1 MNSTQASG
9 AVRMLKKE
17 YARIMESPI
26 ENITISPNV
35 ISFLDWHFL
44 LNGFRNTPYEG
55 GLFMGRIKFP
65 SSFPLKPPQISMI
78 SPTGRFEPSTFICMT
93 MTGYHEDKWS
103 PAWAVEK
110 FILGFISFMTSLEKG
125 LGCIKTTDIQKRLF
139 ASNSKSWL
147 HKCKLFQSVFKVENK
162 LIDTLVGIEPLGD
175 ENLLLYLLNESLQT
189 HASQTCLCKRVE
201 YYVTNRTQI
210 MLTLSDYPVEF
221 KQNLLA
227 NFFSPSFPDEEVYK
241 MELGYNNKYENDSD
255 YSEYATE
262 SEYSFEV
269 KDSDSYQL

>member
-1 MNSTQASG
+1 MN
-9 AVRMLKKE
+9 
-17 YARIMESPI
+17 
-26 ENITISPNV
+26 
-35 ISFLDWHFL
+35 
-44 LNGFRNTPYEG
+44 
-55 GLFMGRIKFP
+55 
-65 SSFPLKPPQISMI
+65 
-78 SPTGRFEPSTFICMT
+78 
-93 MTGYHEDKWS
+93 
-103 PAWAVEK
+103 
-110 FILGFISFMTSLEKG
+110 SLEKG

-221 KQNLLA
+221 KQNLLS
-227 NFFSPSFPDEEVYK
+227 NFFSPSFPDEEVYE
-241 MELGYNNKYENDSD
+241 MELGYNNKYEDDSD

-269 KDSDSYQL
+269 KDSESYQL